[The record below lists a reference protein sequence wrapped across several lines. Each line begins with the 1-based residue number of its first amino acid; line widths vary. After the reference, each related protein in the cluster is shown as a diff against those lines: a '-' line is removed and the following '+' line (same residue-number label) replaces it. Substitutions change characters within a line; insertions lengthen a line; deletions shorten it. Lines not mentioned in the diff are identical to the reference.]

1 MMNLPDQLLNI
12 DDHDLFDTPRLIE
25 SWTEYFLYD
34 ETQDKSICTICDKKL
49 SGRFKGNQKT
59 HLMTHHPQEAAAMNC
74 TIKRKST
81 ASFEV
86 PLSDPKKSR
95 LSNGRLGYNET
106 SDEDSDLEL
115 VEEVKDIPDD
125 WERFFVYNQETD
137 KTKCNLC
144 KVGKP
149 LNGNSKD
156 KKQRHLMMYHPKILS
171 DGDMSALPLHIN
183 GFDDRDE
190 ITNGAE
196 PQVSS
201 RPEQHDSDS
210 ESSKRRSMK
219 KAEEWEK
226 YFIYDA
232 VTNTTRCTLCS
243 ADKNPKKGNYRGNN
257 KKHLMVIHR
266 DVAIALNLM
275 PEVVPMNGNDSM
287 NHPMVPFEQEMV
299 CFDGDNAG
307 HPNQIGQIGSQK
319 AMLEFQVGKIL
330 ADPEVSI
337 DLA

>member
-25 SWTEYFLYD
+25 SWTEYFNYD
-34 ETQDKSICTICDKKL
+34 AMEDKSICSICDKKL

-59 HLMTHHPQEAAAMNC
+59 HLMSHHPQEAAAMNC

-81 ASFEV
+81 ASSFEV
-86 PLSDPKKSR
+86 PLPDPKKSR
-95 LSNGRLGYNET
+95 LSNGRLGYNES
-106 SDEDSDLEL
+106 SDDDCSDLEL
-115 VEEVKDIPDD
+115 VEEVNDIPDD
-125 WERFFVYNQETD
+125 WEKFFVYNQETD

-149 LNGNSKD
+149 LNGNNKE
-156 KKQRHLMMYHPKILS
+156 KKQRHLMMCHPKILS
-171 DGDMSALPLHIN
+171 DGDTSAFALHLN
-183 GFDDRDE
+183 GLDDRE
-190 ITNGAE
+190 ETTNGGG
-196 PQVSS
+196 SS
-201 RPEQHDSDS
+201 IRPEPLDSDS
-210 ESSKRRSMK
+210 ESSKRRSVK

-266 DVAIALNLM
+266 DVAMALNLM
-275 PEVVPMNGNDSM
+275 PEVVPMNGSDLSSM
-287 NHPMVPFEQEMV
+287 SHPMVPFEQEMV

-307 HPNQIGQIGSQK
+307 HPNVGSQK
-319 AMLEFQVGKIL
+319 AMLEMQAGKVL
-330 ADPEVSI
+330 ADPEVCINS
-337 DLA
+337 

>member
-1 MMNLPDQLLNI
+1 MMNQLPDQLLNI
-12 DDHDLFDTPRLIE
+12 DDHDLFETPRLIE
-25 SWTEYFLYD
+25 SWTEYFGYD
-34 ETQDKSICTICDKKL
+34 SIEDKSICTICDKKL

-81 ASFEV
+81 TSFEV
-86 PLSDPKKSR
+86 PLPKSCR
-95 LSNGRLGYNET
+95 LSNGRLGYTE
-106 SDEDSDLEL
+106 SSEEDSDLEL

-125 WERFFVYNQETD
+125 WERFFVYNPETD

-149 LNGNSKD
+149 LSGNNKD
-156 KKQRHLMMYHPKILS
+156 KKQRHLAMYHPKILK
-171 DGDMSALPLHIN
+171 DGDNSTFALHVN
-183 GFDDRDE
+183 GLEDLE
-190 ITNGAE
+190 ESKNGGE
-196 PQVSS
+196 SS
-201 RPEQHDSDS
+201 IRPEQHDSDS
-210 ESSKRRSMK
+210 ESSKRRSVK

-275 PEVVPMNGNDSM
+275 PEVVPMNGSDSM
-287 NHPMVPFEQEMV
+287 SHPMVPFEQEMV

-307 HPNQIGQIGSQK
+307 HPNPGSQK
-319 AMLEFQVGKIL
+319 AMLEIQAAKII
-330 ADPEVSI
+330 ADPEV
-337 DLA
+337 

>member
-12 DDHDLFDTPRLIE
+12 DDSDLFDAPRLIE
-25 SWTEYFLYD
+25 DWTEYFVYD
-34 ETQDKSICTICDKKL
+34 SMEDKSICSICDKKL

-81 ASFEV
+81 TSFDV
-86 PLSDPKKSR
+86 PFSDLKKSR
-95 LSNGRLGYNET
+95 LSNGRQGYNESSDDET
-106 SDEDSDLEL
+106 SLDLDL
-115 VEEVKDIPDD
+115 VEEVGDIPEAD

-144 KVGKP
+144 KFGKP
-149 LNGNSKD
+149 LNGNSKE
-156 KKQRHLMMYHPKILS
+156 KKQRHLMMCHPKILS
-171 DGDMSALPLHIN
+171 DGDTATFALHVN
-183 GFDDRDE
+183 GLEDRDE
-190 ITNGAE
+190 TTNGE
-196 PQVSS
+196 TSN
-201 RPEQHDSDS
+201 RPEPHDSDS
-210 ESSKRRSMK
+210 ESTKRRSVK
-219 KAEEWEK
+219 KVEEWEK

-232 VTNTTRCTLCS
+232 GTNTTRCTLCS

-266 DVAIALNLM
+266 DVAMALNLM
-275 PEVVPMNGNDSM
+275 PEVGPMNGSDSM

-307 HPNQIGQIGSQK
+307 HPNSGTQK
-319 AMLEFQVGKIL
+319 ALLELQAGKVL
-330 ADPEVSI
+330 ADPEV
-337 DLA
+337 